1 MNTPAHPVP
10 TSVESRE
17 GYTIF
22 VRFSDGKSGTV
33 DLADWSNKEVFRR
46 WEEREFFESVHI
58 NGRKAIAWGTDD
70 DELDVCPDT
79 IYLRLT
85 GIAVEELFPEFS
97 GLTYEVPLKFQKTI
111 RRSDLHRL
119 SENSLDPGSPGP
131 RKRSPFPA
139 PSPISDGALSKEPHT
154 ATLELS

>member
-33 DLADWSNKEVFRR
+33 DLADWSNKEAFRR

-58 NGRKAIAWGTDD
+58 NGRNAIAWGTDD
-70 DELDVCPDT
+70 DELDVCADT

-85 GIAVEELFPEFS
+85 GLPVEELFPEFS
-97 GLTYEVPLKFQKTI
+97 GLMDEY
-111 RRSDLHRL
+111 
-119 SENSLDPGSPGP
+119 
-131 RKRSPFPA
+131 A
-139 PSPISDGALSKEPHT
+139 
-154 ATLELS
+154 